1 MMVPFLACA
10 SAPELRVEVEGA
22 PGELVLRAASADGG
36 CARTAPVVSGEA
48 RFADAC
54 PGPVTL
60 TVAGAGWGVVDHPP
74 CLPDAPCRVEVVP
87 FPVADGAWLRR
98 AERWAGLTTDLALAE
113 LATADGPIR
122 APVTLP
128 ATWTRLDPGDT
139 LHLRGAAAELVL
151 HPLVAG
157 PERVLTGAAKPV
169 RRGPWP
175 ELGPATAPPGST
187 RSVQGVPTR
196 AVGPLD
202 PGWWV
207 LAAPG
212 GDRGFLLEV
221 PTP

>member
-1 MMVPFLACA
+1 MMVLVLACA
-10 SAPELRVEVEGA
+10 PAPELRVEVTGA
-22 PGELVLRAASADGG
+22 PAELGLRAATADGS
-36 CARTAPVVSGEA
+36 CARTAAVISGEA
-48 RFADAC
+48 RFPDAC

-74 CLPDAPCRVEVVP
+74 CTPDAPCRVEVVP

-98 AERWAGLTTDLALAE
+98 AGRWVGLTTDLALAE
-113 LATADGPIR
+113 TGTADGPVR
-122 APVTLP
+122 APAALP

-157 PERVLTGAAKPV
+157 PERVLTGGAEPL

-187 RSVQGVPTR
+187 RPVQGVPTR
-196 AVGPLD
+196 AVDALA